1 MFEKHKAE
9 KAAKEYREALAH
21 WQSLRDGYAHLLE
34 VAQQFQ
40 GEATEEI
47 MLKAGEA
54 LFYKVT
60 NTSLIEERRG
70 QGHYQGGS
78 TGFSIPVATIGGHA
92 VRYHI
97 GATRGTYV
105 QGAPIMTDVD
115 IGTTFITN
123 QRVIFEGK
131 KQTREC
137 LFAKLIGVTPDDPGG
152 ETTIS
157 VSNRQKPTTIHYG
170 AELAGSFDFRLELA
184 LAYYKGT
191 VDAFV
196 SQVRSELEQIEAA
209 QPQSPAAI
217 PAS

>member
-21 WQSLRDGYAHLLE
+21 WQTLRDGYAHLLE
-34 VAQQFQ
+34 LAQQFQ
-40 GEATEEI
+40 GEATDEV
-47 MLKAGEA
+47 MLKSGEA

-60 NTSLIEERRG
+60 NTSLIEERRAP
-70 QGHYQGGS
+70 GHYTGGS
-78 TGFSIPVATIGGHA
+78 TGFSIPVATVGGHA

-105 QGAPIMTDVD
+105 QGAPIMTGVD
-115 IGTTFITN
+115 TGTTYITN
-123 QRVIFEGK
+123 QRVIFEGG

-137 LFAKLIGVTPDDPGG
+137 LFAKLIGVTHDDSGG

-170 AELAGSFDFRLELA
+170 PGLAGNFDFRLELA
-184 LAYYKGT
+184 LAHYKGT
-191 VDAFV
+191 VDEFV
-196 SQVRSELEQIEAA
+196 NQVRSELGQIEAA
-209 QPQSPAAI
+209 APQAPATL